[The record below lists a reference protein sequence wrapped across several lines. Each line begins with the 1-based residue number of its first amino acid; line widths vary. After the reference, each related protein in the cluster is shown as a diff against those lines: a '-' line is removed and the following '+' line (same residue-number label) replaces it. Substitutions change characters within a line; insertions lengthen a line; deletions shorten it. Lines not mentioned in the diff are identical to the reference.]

1 MMDLDAIENNK
12 RYSVLKK
19 REKDFITIFGEMK
32 IPKQGLS
39 EALKNKWK
47 KHKIRLDSENTSL
60 ISIVMEDPLSKKA
73 FVGHSGL
80 LIDKGGYF
88 LFVEKL
94 AFEQPYQVTK
104 LKTFNQLTELLSSR
118 EEYSSGDNEEPAVIC
133 INDNVIGRIGKNR

>member
-1 MMDLDAIENNK
+1 MILYLRKPQYYWIFDAKCDIIFKRLTEDLVK
-12 RYSVLKK
+12 RH
-19 REKDFITIFGEMK
+19 
-32 IPKQGLS
+32 
-39 EALKNKWK
+39 KWK